1 MKYLFRRFQPEYDT
15 LYSPFDC
22 GNTDLNEFLLSTSTK
37 TSNATLYEKERL
49 AITYVVEDNDSHQI
63 LAYFSLLHDKIE
75 RNFAD
80 SHIWN
85 QLSRRI
91 PNAKRRSSYPAIK
104 IGRLA
109 VNSLVQGTGIGG
121 YVLDFIK
128 AWYYENPKAGCR
140 FITVDALKTAE
151 AFYTKCQFKP
161 LTEADVNDDTVLMY
175 YDIMGIV

>member
-1 MKYLFRRFQPEYDT
+1 MKYLFRRFQPAYDP

-49 AITYVVEDNDSHQI
+49 AVTYVVEDNDSHPI
-63 LAYFSLLHDKIE
+63 LAYFSILHDKIE
-75 RNFAD
+75 RNIAD
-80 SHIWN
+80 SRIWN
-85 QLSRRI
+85 QLSRKI

-104 IGRLA
+104 VGRLA
-109 VNSLVQGTGIGG
+109 VNRQVQGTGIGE
-121 YVLDFIK
+121 YILDFIK
-128 AWYYENPKAGCR
+128 AWYYKAPKAGCR

-161 LTEADVNDDTVLMY
+161 LTETSDNDETILMY
-175 YDIMGIV
+175 YDIMGIA